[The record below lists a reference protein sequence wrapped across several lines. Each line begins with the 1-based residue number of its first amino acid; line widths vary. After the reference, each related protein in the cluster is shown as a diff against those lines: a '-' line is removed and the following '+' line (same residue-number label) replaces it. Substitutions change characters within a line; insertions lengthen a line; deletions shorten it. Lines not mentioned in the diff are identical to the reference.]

1 MRQIINIT
9 QARNNFSQLISKV
22 TETNES
28 VIILRDSEPA
38 AVVISYEDFTQLQ
51 KEKETMWKM
60 RFDNLMQEIKGLK
73 RSQNQNIPTNVEMRT
88 FLDNQNEAQDEF
100 TEEEFGQW
108 WNEHKHNLE

>member
-1 MRQIINIT
+1 MDFFPYVPYNVRYMRQIINIT

-38 AVVISYEDFTQLQ
+38 AVVISYDAFTQLQ

-60 RFDNLMQEIKGLK
+60 RFDNLMKEGKQAF
-73 RSQNQNIPTNVEMRT
+73 RT
-88 FLDNQNEAQDEF
+88 YLQDKNMDPKKL
-100 TEEEFGQW
+100 TEEEVY
-108 WNEHKHNLE
+108 EIIKKA